1 MKKIITSAS
10 LAALSVVSLQA
21 ANTTGLTATEQA
33 KPWSVSLSLRGFYDD
48 NYATI
53 NAHRSDGVRPD
64 DSFGVDVS
72 PSFSLNFPM
81 DQTLFSAG
89 YTYGVKYYEGR
100 GVDSSGHRNPIDQS
114 HLAYAKLIHDFTED
128 YKLDVS
134 DTFVVAQEAELLTQA
149 NQAGVPLTNLMRAS
163 GNNIH
168 NIGAIN
174 LNGQVTR
181 QLGFLAGYSNNL
193 YDYGDPAYQALLN
206 RMEHMITLNLRWQL
220 QPETVG
226 ILGYQFG
233 LIDQTSEKSLPGTF
247 VDGVPAY
254 MSPEVRNSRSHY
266 FYVGA
271 DHTFN
276 PQFTGSVRVGMQY
289 TEYPNA
295 GEARASGLSFEN
307 SNLSPYA
314 DANIT
319 YNYLPGS
326 TAQVGVKHTRV
337 QTDMLALDQE
347 ATTVYAAVNHKI
359 TAKLTASLIGQY
371 QIGTLNEF
379 QTSSGAT
386 SNSYVE
392 NYFLLGAN
400 LGYQINQY
408 LKAEAGY
415 NFDRV
420 DSDVQQRSFSRNRI
434 YLGLRASY

>member
-1 MKKIITSAS
+1 MKKIIISAS
-10 LAALSVVSLQA
+10 LAALGVASLQA

-48 NYATI
+48 NYATM
-53 NAHRSDGVRPD
+53 NAHRADGVRPD

-89 YTYGVKYYEGR
+89 YTYGMRYYEGR
-100 GVDSSGHRNPIDQS
+100 GVDASGHRNPIDQS
-114 HLAYAKLIHDFTED
+114 HQANVKLIHNFTED

-149 NQAGVPLTNLMRAS
+149 NQAGVPLTNLMRAN

-168 NIGAIN
+168 NMGAIN
-174 LNGQVTR
+174 LTGQVTR

-193 YDYGDPAYQALLN
+193 YDYDDPAYQALLN

-233 LIDQTSEKSLPGTF
+233 LIDQTSEKGLPGIF
-247 VDGVPAY
+247 VGGVPAY

-295 GEARASGLSFEN
+295 GEARASGVNFEN

-326 TAQVGVKHTRV
+326 TAQLGVKHTRV

-347 ATTVYAAVNHKI
+347 ATTMYAAVNHMI

-371 QIGTLNEF
+371 QIGTLNAF
-379 QTSSGAT
+379 QTSPGAT

-420 DSDVQQRSFSRNRI
+420 DSDVNERSFSRNRV

>member
-89 YTYGVKYYEGR
+89 YTYGMKYYEGR
-100 GVDSSGHRNPIDQS
+100 GMDASGHRNPIDQS
-114 HLAYAKLIHDFTED
+114 HQAYAKLIHDFTED

-149 NQAGVPLTNLMRAS
+149 NQAGVPLTNLMRAN

-168 NIGAIN
+168 NTGAIN
-174 LNGQVTR
+174 LNGQITR

-193 YDYGDPAYQALLN
+193 YEYDDPAYQALLN

-233 LIDQTSEKSLPGTF
+233 LVDQTSKKPLPVIGL
-247 VDGVPAY
+247 P
-254 MSPEVRNSRSHY
+254 PEVRNSRSHY

-295 GEARASGLSFEN
+295 GEARASGVNFEN

-326 TAQVGVKHTRV
+326 TAQLGVKHTRV

-347 ATTVYAAVNHKI
+347 ATTMYAAINHKI

-371 QIGTLNEF
+371 QIGTLNEL
-379 QTSSGAT
+379 QTGSGP
-386 SNSYVE
+386 SNGYVE

-420 DSDVQQRSFSRNRI
+420 DSDVQERSFSRNRI

>member
-89 YTYGVKYYEGR
+89 YTYGMKYYEGR
-100 GVDSSGHRNPIDQS
+100 GMDASGHRNPIDQS
-114 HLAYAKLIHDFTED
+114 HQAYAKLIHDFTED

-149 NQAGVPLTNLMRAS
+149 NQAGVPLTNLMRAN

-168 NIGAIN
+168 NTGAIN
-174 LNGQVTR
+174 LNGQITR

-193 YDYGDPAYQALLN
+193 YEYDDPAYQALLN

-233 LIDQTSEKSLPGTF
+233 LIDQTSKQGLPGIF

-295 GEARASGLSFEN
+295 GEARASGVNFED
-307 SNLSPYA
+307 SNFSPYA

-326 TAQVGVKHTRV
+326 TAQLGVKHTRV

-347 ATTVYAAVNHKI
+347 ATTMYAAINHKI

-371 QIGTLNEF
+371 QSGALNEL
-379 QTSSGAT
+379 QTGSGP
-386 SNSYVE
+386 SNSSVE

-420 DSDVQQRSFSRNRI
+420 DSDVNYRSFSRNRI

>member
-100 GVDSSGHRNPIDQS
+100 GVDASGHRNPIDQS

-134 DTFVVAQEAELLTQA
+134 DTFVVAQEAELLTQCK
-149 NQAGVPLTNLMRAS
+149 QAGVPLTNLMRAS

-181 QLGFLAGYSNNL
+181 QLG
-193 YDYGDPAYQALLN
+193 
-206 RMEHMITLNLRWQL
+206 
-220 QPETVG
+220 
-226 ILGYQFG
+226 
-233 LIDQTSEKSLPGTF
+233 
-247 VDGVPAY
+247 
-254 MSPEVRNSRSHY
+254 
-266 FYVGA
+266 
-271 DHTFN
+271 
-276 PQFTGSVRVGMQY
+276 
-289 TEYPNA
+289 
-295 GEARASGLSFEN
+295 
-307 SNLSPYA
+307 
-314 DANIT
+314 
-319 YNYLPGS
+319 
-326 TAQVGVKHTRV
+326 
-337 QTDMLALDQE
+337 
-347 ATTVYAAVNHKI
+347 
-359 TAKLTASLIGQY
+359 
-371 QIGTLNEF
+371 
-379 QTSSGAT
+379 
-386 SNSYVE
+386 
-392 NYFLLGAN
+392 
-400 LGYQINQY
+400 
-408 LKAEAGY
+408 
-415 NFDRV
+415 
-420 DSDVQQRSFSRNRI
+420 
-434 YLGLRASY
+434 